1 MIDAIKGT
9 QYSLPRL
16 WINVIVYSYAV
27 IKFNFQFKKH
37 ARTIVILENRKYKK
51 EHEESL
57 INKSYT
63 LGFFNSYLGM
73 GWAAFVDKA
82 LKNVCALLLSVLMLK

>member
-1 MIDAIKGT
+1 M
-9 QYSLPRL
+9 PRL
-16 WINVIVYSYAV
+16 WVCVITYSWAV
-27 IKFNFQFKKH
+27 IKFNFYFKQVVAWAVK
-37 ARTIVILENRKYKK
+37 LENWKYRKD
-51 EHEESL
+51 HEEAL

-73 GWAAFVDKA
+73 GWAAFVDKL